1 MGHHDGDMPVEK
13 MDVNG
18 EGDLIASIG
27 KDNLNSNIGI
37 LTRRIRNFAHKNTK
51 HKSNFMNFF
60 FTETN

>member
-1 MGHHDGDMPVEK
+1 MEK